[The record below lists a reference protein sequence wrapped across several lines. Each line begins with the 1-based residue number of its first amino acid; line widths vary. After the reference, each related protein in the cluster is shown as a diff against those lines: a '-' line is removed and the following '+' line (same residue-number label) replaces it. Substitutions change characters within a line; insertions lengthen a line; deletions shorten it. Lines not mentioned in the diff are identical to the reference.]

1 MKEARIDLAKV
12 AQQSRKSENLV
23 SNLTAEQASH
33 MTTLSQIKRAHQAD
47 LNAKDDEFRAE
58 RNRLQLGWKQF
69 CILELT
75 DWLEFE
81 SMMGEMEVLKAEW
94 EKRAKTAEANLLKL
108 IRKCDEKDRSAQAE
122 QTRASNASKMEN
134 ELELKRLEQIERQQA
149 QLVAQNAIFLGQ
161 WSLAERLK
169 KFMRDTTFELNK
181 RWKSGLLAR

>member
-1 MKEARIDLAKV
+1 
-12 AQQSRKSENLV
+12 
-23 SNLTAEQASH
+23 
-33 MTTLSQIKRAHQAD
+33 
-47 LNAKDDEFRAE
+47 
-58 RNRLQLGWKQF
+58 
-69 CILELT
+69 
-75 DWLEFE
+75 
-81 SMMGEMEVLKAEW
+81 MMGEMEVLKAEW

-181 RWKSGLLAR
+181 R